1 MTTRNKWTRYMSIL
15 IRRYRCMHHIHIQ
28 FIYALPLKLIRQ
40 FNCACVQNGIV
51 ATASRGLSCALMNII
66 PPQGGNIIYN
76 RWCRFRMHDVS
87 TLGNKAESL
96 PGVNNINYAV
106 LSTIKLYKYEI

>member
-1 MTTRNKWTRYMSIL
+1 
-15 IRRYRCMHHIHIQ
+15 
-28 FIYALPLKLIRQ
+28 
-40 FNCACVQNGIV
+40 
-51 ATASRGLSCALMNII
+51 
-66 PPQGGNIIYN
+66 
-76 RWCRFRMHDVS
+76 MHDVS